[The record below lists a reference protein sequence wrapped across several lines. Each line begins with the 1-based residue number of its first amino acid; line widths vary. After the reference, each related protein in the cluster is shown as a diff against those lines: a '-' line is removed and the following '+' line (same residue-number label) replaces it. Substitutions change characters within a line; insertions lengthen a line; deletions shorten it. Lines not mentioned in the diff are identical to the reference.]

1 MAAPESEPAVLPNE
15 APPPP
20 PLLRSPAQDATA
32 DNSDMFEEYASGDTD
47 DTPNSPQP
55 PAVQLV
61 YLQPDDYQDMFVP
74 FTDNRLVG
82 HFAATYLTLVCP
94 NLAAAIRDL
103 MREHMPN
110 LHFSMHASSRSTMSL
125 CFTL

>member
-1 MAAPESEPAVLPNE
+1 M
-15 APPPP
+15 
-20 PLLRSPAQDATA
+20 RSPAQDATA